1 MKIQNKYHKK
11 LGFEVDGKPF
21 GIEANEIKTVG
32 EELGRKL
39 LKNYWIE
46 EIKEIITPNLDLEI
60 NEPEIPKYISKIER
74 KKIKVDRY
82 KIKTK

>member
-11 LGFEVDGKPF
+11 LGFEVNGKPF
-21 GIEANEIKTVG
+21 GIEANETKIVE

-46 EIKEIITPNLDLEI
+46 EIKETITPNLDLEI